1 MCTQR
6 VDKMNGCWFTKSSLW
21 KLLFNNEIMIMNEI
35 IYWQDYLLSILGSG
49 HKVSTRVGWRI
60 LGEGGMEIFD
70 KPKGGSMKFFPT

>member
-1 MCTQR
+1 
-6 VDKMNGCWFTKSSLW
+6 
-21 KLLFNNEIMIMNEI
+21 MNEI